1 MNLLIFGEKEFT
13 MIDMENINAIRLIK
27 ALVEISPTS
36 ELMNEQDRKELM
48 EYIDVQIVIESEF
61 AE

>member
-1 MNLLIFGEKEFT
+1 
-13 MIDMENINAIRLIK
+13 MENINAIRLIK
-27 ALVEISPTS
+27 ALVQDIPASRLMS
-36 ELMNEQDRKELM
+36 EDDKKELM

>member
-1 MNLLIFGEKEFT
+1 MK
-13 MIDMENINAIRLIK
+13 NINAIRLIK

-36 ELMNEQDRKELM
+36 ELMNEKDRKELM